1 MSDVEHFAVLVL
13 VVGAAIIAA
22 VLLNRISERIRIP
35 APAIFLVAA
44 ALASDAVP
52 ALGSCRLPQGVAETG
67 GGC

>member
-1 MSDVEHFAVLVL
+1 MSDVKHFALLVL

-44 ALASDAVP
+44 AVASDVP
-52 ALGSCRLPQGVAETG
+52 AGAG
-67 GGC
+67 

>member
-1 MSDVEHFAVLVL
+1 MSDVEHFALLVL

-44 ALASDAVP
+44 AVASEVLP
-52 ALGSCRLPQGVAETG
+52 ALGE
-67 GGC
+67 